1 MKQRELITYIEDKD
15 KKANVFHTPQG
26 YEVDLIQ
33 NKKVLETRKA
43 YAYSLHYAE
52 DIAYNWISGIIKI

>member
-1 MKQRELITYIEDKD
+1 MNQRQLVTYIEDKN
-15 KKANVFHTPQG
+15 KKANVFHTPDG

-33 NKKVLETRKA
+33 NKQVLETRKA
-43 YAYSLHYAE
+43 YANSLHYAE

>member
-1 MKQRELITYIEDKD
+1 MNQRELVTYIENKN
-15 KKANVFHTPQG
+15 KKANVFHTPDG

-33 NKKVLETRKA
+33 NKQVLETRKA

>member
-1 MKQRELITYIEDKD
+1 MNQRELVTYIEDEN
-15 KKANVFHTPQG
+15 KKANVFHTPDG

-33 NKKVLETRKA
+33 NKQVLETRKA

>member
-1 MKQRELITYIEDKD
+1 MKQRELISYIEDKD
-15 KKANVFHTPQG
+15 KKANVFHTPDG

-33 NKKVLETRKA
+33 NKQVLETRKA

>member
-1 MKQRELITYIEDKD
+1 MNQRQLVTYIENKN
-15 KKANVFHTPQG
+15 KKANVFHTPDG

-33 NKKVLETRKA
+33 NKQVLETRKA

>member
-1 MKQRELITYIEDKD
+1 MNQRQLVTYIEDKN
-15 KKANVFHTPQG
+15 KKANVFHTPDG

-33 NKKVLETRKA
+33 NKQVLETRKA